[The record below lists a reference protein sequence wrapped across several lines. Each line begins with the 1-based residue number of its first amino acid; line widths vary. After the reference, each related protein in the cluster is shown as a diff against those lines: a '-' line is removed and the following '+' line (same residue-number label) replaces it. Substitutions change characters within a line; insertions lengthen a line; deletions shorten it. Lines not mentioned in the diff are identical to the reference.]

1 MRTSLDFS
9 PLSRSSVGF
18 DRVFNLLENASRV
31 ETIDNWPPYDIAKVD
46 DDDYRITMAAAG
58 FSQDELAI
66 THEPNRL
73 VVTGQK
79 ASEETGQYLHRGIAG
94 RSFQRRFD
102 LADHVKV
109 TGANLTNGLLTIELK
124 REIPEAM
131 KPRRI
136 EIATDPALPK
146 AEPKRLASEKQAA

>member
-18 DRVFNLLENASRV
+18 DRVLNLLENASRV

-79 ASEETGQYLHRGIAG
+79 APEETGQYLHRGIAG

-146 AEPKRLASEKQAA
+146 EEPKRLASEKRAA